1 MKPIDFDGLFDQKL
15 AKYLKENAGKFTE
28 KQWEDK
34 IPLLYQKFGDTD
46 LKSIG
51 FTPRE
56 YYKRMSDKELVD
68 TLLAHIKEEV
78 PVSDFLCRELESRD
92 CPEEILPLLECK
104 DEQLLMLA
112 VNLAGANPIAFDAY
126 FALLKGEADR
136 EIKDAV
142 VDQLKV
148 NADAAKARA
157 LAFLNEGI
165 EKELMLE
172 MLSRVRERDETVYE
186 VLLNAFRE
194 GEDLPMHASYLAAYG
209 DSRALPVLLERIA
222 GEDINFLEFRELKYA
237 IEALGGEYTEER
249 DFSDDPYYAEFL
261 SEQQFIQESL
271 QEKKH

>member
-34 IPLLYQKFGDTD
+34 IPLLYQKFGDTY

-112 VNLAGANPIAFDAY
+112 LNLAGANPIAFDAY

-172 MLSRVRERDETVYE
+172 VLSRVRERDETVYE

-194 GEDLPMHASYLAAYG
+194 GEDLPMHASYFAAYG

>member
-34 IPLLYQKFGDTD
+34 IPLLYQKFGDTY

-194 GEDLPMHASYLAAYG
+194 GEDLPMHARYLAAYG

>member
-34 IPLLYQKFGDTD
+34 IPLLYQKFGDTY

-68 TLLAHIKEEV
+68 ALLAHIKEEV

-157 LAFLNEGI
+157 LAFLNEEI

-172 MLSRVRERDETVYE
+172 VLSRVRERDETVYE
-186 VLLNAFRE
+186 VLLGAFRE

-209 DSRALPVLLERIA
+209 DSRALPVLFERIA

>member
-28 KQWEDK
+28 KQCEDK
-34 IPLLYQKFGDTD
+34 IPLLYQKFGDTY

-172 MLSRVRERDETVYE
+172 VLSRVRERDETVYE

>member
-34 IPLLYQKFGDTD
+34 IPLLYQKFGDTY

-56 YYKRMSDKELVD
+56 YYKRMSDKELVE

-92 CPEEILPLLECK
+92 CPEEILPLLKCK

-112 VNLAGANPIAFDAY
+112 VNLAGANPIAFDTY

-172 MLSRVRERDETVYE
+172 VLSRVRERDETVYE

>member
-34 IPLLYQKFGDTD
+34 IPLLYQKFGDTY

-78 PVSDFLCRELESRD
+78 PVSDFICRELESRD

>member
-15 AKYLKENAGKFTE
+15 AKHLKENAGKFTE

-34 IPLLYQKFGDTD
+34 IPLLYQKFGDTY

-172 MLSRVRERDETVYE
+172 VLSRVRERDETVYE

>member
-34 IPLLYQKFGDTD
+34 IPLLYQKFGDTY

-112 VNLAGANPIAFDAY
+112 LNLAGANPIAFDAY

-172 MLSRVRERDETVYE
+172 VLSRVRERDETVYE

>member
-34 IPLLYQKFGDTD
+34 IPLLYQKFGDTY

-92 CPEEILPLLECK
+92 CPEEILPLLKCK

-172 MLSRVRERDETVYE
+172 VLSRVRERDETVYE

-249 DFSDDPYYAEFL
+249 DFSDNPYYAEFL

>member
-34 IPLLYQKFGDTD
+34 IPLLYQKFGDTY

-56 YYKRMSDKELVD
+56 YYKRMSDKELVE

-92 CPEEILPLLECK
+92 CPEEILPLLKCK
-104 DEQLLMLA
+104 DEQLLMLS

-172 MLSRVRERDETVYE
+172 VLSRVRERDETVYE

>member
-34 IPLLYQKFGDTD
+34 IPLLYQKFGDTY

-68 TLLAHIKEEV
+68 ALLAHIKEEV

-136 EIKDAV
+136 GIKDAV

-172 MLSRVRERDETVYE
+172 VLSRVRERDETVYE
-186 VLLNAFRE
+186 VLLGAFRE

-249 DFSDDPYYAEFL
+249 DFSGDPYYAEFL

>member
-34 IPLLYQKFGDTD
+34 IPLLYQKFGDTY

-172 MLSRVRERDETVYE
+172 VLSRVRERDETVYE

-249 DFSDDPYYAEFL
+249 YFSDDPYYAEFL

>member
-34 IPLLYQKFGDTD
+34 IPLLYQKFGDTY

-157 LAFLNEGI
+157 LAFLNEGM

-172 MLSRVRERDETVYE
+172 VLSRVKERDETVYE

>member
-34 IPLLYQKFGDTD
+34 IPLLYQKFGDTY

-92 CPEEILPLLECK
+92 CPEEILPLLEYK

-172 MLSRVRERDETVYE
+172 VLSRVKERDETVYE

-249 DFSDDPYYAEFL
+249 DFLDDPYYAEFL

>member
-34 IPLLYQKFGDTD
+34 IPLLYQKFGDTY

-172 MLSRVRERDETVYE
+172 VLSRVRERDETVYE

-249 DFSDDPYYAEFL
+249 DFSGDPYYAEFL

>member
-34 IPLLYQKFGDTD
+34 IPLLYQKFGDTY

-186 VLLNAFRE
+186 VLLTAFRE

>member
-34 IPLLYQKFGDTD
+34 IPLLYQKFGDTY

>member
-15 AKYLKENAGKFTE
+15 ARYLKENAGKFTE

-34 IPLLYQKFGDTD
+34 IPLLYQKFGDTY

-92 CPEEILPLLECK
+92 CPEEILPLLKCK

-172 MLSRVRERDETVYE
+172 VLSRVRERDETVYE

>member
-34 IPLLYQKFGDTD
+34 IPLLYQKFGDTY

-56 YYKRMSDKELVD
+56 YYKRMSDKELVE
-68 TLLAHIKEEV
+68 TLLSHIKEEV

-172 MLSRVRERDETVYE
+172 VLSRVRERDETVYE

-194 GEDLPMHASYLAAYG
+194 GEYLPMHASYLAAYG

>member
-34 IPLLYQKFGDTD
+34 IPLLYQKSGDTY

>member
-34 IPLLYQKFGDTD
+34 IQLLYQKFGDTY

>member
-34 IPLLYQKFGDTD
+34 IPLLYHKFGDTY

>member
-15 AKYLKENAGKFTE
+15 ARYLKENAGKFTE

-34 IPLLYQKFGDTD
+34 IPLLYQKFGDTY

-92 CPEEILPLLECK
+92 CPEEILPLLKCK

-172 MLSRVRERDETVYE
+172 VLSRVRERDETVYE

-249 DFSDDPYYAEFL
+249 DFSDNPYYAEFL

>member
-34 IPLLYQKFGDTD
+34 IPLLYQKFGDTY

-104 DEQLLMLA
+104 GEQLLMLA

>member
-1 MKPIDFDGLFDQKL
+1 MKPIDFDGIFDQKL

-34 IPLLYQKFGDTD
+34 IPLLYQKFGDTY

-51 FTPRE
+51 STPRE
-56 YYKRMSDKELVD
+56 YYKRMSGKALVD
-68 TLLAHIKEEV
+68 ELLAHIKEEI

-126 FALLKGEADR
+126 FALLKGDTDR

-142 VDQLKV
+142 VDQLKA

-157 LAFLNEGI
+157 LAFLSEGI

-172 MLSRVRERDETVYE
+172 VLSRCKERDEKVYE
-186 VLLNAFRE
+186 VLLAAFRE

-209 DSRALPVLLERIA
+209 DGRALPVLLDRIA

-249 DFSDDPYYAEFL
+249 DFSNDPYYAEFL
-261 SEQQFIQESL
+261 SEQQFMQESL
-271 QEKKH
+271 QEKKN

>member
-34 IPLLYQKFGDTD
+34 IPLLYQKFGDTY

-68 TLLAHIKEEV
+68 ALLAHIKEEV

-172 MLSRVRERDETVYE
+172 VLSRVRERDETVYE
-186 VLLNAFRE
+186 VLLGAFRE

-209 DSRALPVLLERIA
+209 DSRALPVLLERIV

-249 DFSDDPYYAEFL
+249 DFSGDPYYAEFL

>member
-34 IPLLYQKFGDTD
+34 IPLLYQKFGDTY

-92 CPEEILPLLECK
+92 CPEEIRPLLECK

-172 MLSRVRERDETVYE
+172 VLSRVRERDETVYE

>member
-34 IPLLYQKFGDTD
+34 IPLLYQKFGDTY

-136 EIKDAV
+136 EIKDALAC
-142 VDQLKV
+142 QR
-148 NADAAKARA
+148 ARRNGLRSA
-157 LAFLNEGI
+157 
-165 EKELMLE
+165 
-172 MLSRVRERDETVYE
+172 
-186 VLLNAFRE
+186 
-194 GEDLPMHASYLAAYG
+194 P
-209 DSRALPVLLERIA
+209 
-222 GEDINFLEFRELKYA
+222 
-237 IEALGGEYTEER
+237 
-249 DFSDDPYYAEFL
+249 
-261 SEQQFIQESL
+261 
-271 QEKKH
+271 

>member
-34 IPLLYQKFGDTD
+34 IPLLYQKFGDTY

-92 CPEEILPLLECK
+92 CPQEILPLLECK

-172 MLSRVRERDETVYE
+172 VLSRVRERDETVYE

-249 DFSDDPYYAEFL
+249 DFSDDPCYAEFL

>member
-34 IPLLYQKFGDTD
+34 IPLLYQKFGDTY

-126 FALLKGEADR
+126 FALLMGEADR

-172 MLSRVRERDETVYE
+172 VLSRVRERDETVYE